1 MVFIE
6 LFDLITNGGIHITE
20 IVLHADRTLAFHL
33 WALDGKVSRLGLIGC
48 IGVKAL
54 LTVLAP
60 AVG

>member
-6 LFDLITNGGIHITE
+6 LFDLITNGGIHFTE

-33 WALDGKVSRLGLIGC
+33 WALDRKVSRLGLICC
-48 IGVKAL
+48 IGMKAL